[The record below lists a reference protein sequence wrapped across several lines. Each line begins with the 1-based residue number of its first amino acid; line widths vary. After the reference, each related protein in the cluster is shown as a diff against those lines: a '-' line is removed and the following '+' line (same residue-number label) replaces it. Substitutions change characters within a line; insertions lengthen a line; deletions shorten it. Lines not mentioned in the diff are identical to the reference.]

1 MLNFD
6 FIDGK
11 PGFTRLHQYCHTAE
25 ITQKSNPSESAL
37 NSRRALEWIVDA
49 IYHIKHLPTRENES
63 LYDRVVKQEFVD
75 YINDSDLLRALHF
88 IRKAG
93 NRAAHVGDTT
103 KLQSFFAVLNLYD
116 FVGSVLVKIG
126 LIDDYPP
133 FDRDLIPNVAPIHVV
148 TPEPTPVEPATVA
161 PYQGSLDTPL
171 TVRRT
176 EELSEEKTRKLFI
189 DFMLREA
196 GWDVCTEDGVKVP
209 GKACSEIEVSGMPND
224 RGDGRA
230 DYVLYD
236 DDLMPLAV
244 IEAKRT
250 SKSTTEGHHQSKL
263 YAECLARECG
273 YEPARYCSNG
283 FKTEIFDM
291 LGYPCR
297 EVFAFHSKKDLQA
310 MRQNRNRALI
320 TDMHVNEEIAGRY
333 YQVAGIKASC
343 EAFNN
348 RRRHALIVLATGTGK
363 TRLSIGLAELLMR
376 NNWAKNILFL
386 ADRRSLVR
394 QAWRNYTKLMPNVTT
409 CLLSENRSDR
419 DLDARIM
426 FSTYHTMIKFV
437 DSDEKKFSVGRFN
450 LIVVDEAHRSVFG
463 KFGDIFNYF
472 DALLL
477 GLTATPREDVDRST
491 YELFHLEDGVPTA
504 DYSYT
509 QAIKDGYLVPYRQIR
524 KESAILDNGIR
535 YDDLSDEEK
544 EQLEIVWKYE
554 EAEAALD
561 PDGQGEPTPRD
572 IAPHE
577 IFKYIYN
584 EDTVRRVL
592 NDLMTEGLRINND
605 ATIGKTIIFAFNH
618 KHAELIVKVFNE
630 MYPELGND
638 FCQLIDNQVNY
649 SQDLIERFGMPDKM
663 PQIAVSVD
671 MLDTGIDVPEVLNL
685 VFFKKVYSK
694 IKFNQMIGRG
704 TRLCPNIF
712 GNGEDK
718 KEFYIFDYCRNFE
731 YFSINPDGKG
741 GMPRPE
747 SITSRLFNLR
757 VSIATILQKPEYQED
772 EFAKG
777 LHDALKQ
784 QLHQQVCGLNE
795 SRIDVRQQWEWVYK
809 YKQQQSWTSLSE
821 VDVMR
826 LSEYIAPLLIS
837 NDEDNQAKAFDLVM
851 LNLQLSVIEEDH
863 ETLRNNCQLKLI
875 KIASLLEEKASIPQ
889 VLAKMNT
896 IREVQT
902 EVFWEDVTLSKMERV
917 RCELRDLVKFITG
930 TASQTFVVNIRD
942 IVQPAEGGE
951 LPVTDTVT
959 YKQKVL
965 DYLIANS
972 DNAVLR
978 KIQNLEQLTGEDF
991 NELERILWQELGS
1004 REDYER
1010 CVGNMPFGGNVAAFI
1025 RKVGKFNYTAAMQK
1039 FHEFIQTEELN
1050 SQQMEYLQSV
1060 LAYVS
1065 EYGDIVAEKMSETAP
1080 FSDFQ
1085 WIQTFGDKTQRVVE
1099 YIRTLHKV
1107 ITVA

>member
-6 FIDGK
+6 FLDGK
-11 PGFTRLHQYCHTAE
+11 KGFTRLHQYCHTAE

-37 NSRRALEWIVDA
+37 NSRRALEYMVDI
-49 IYHIKHLPTRENES
+49 IYFLKSLPTVEHES
-63 LYDRVVKQEFVD
+63 LYNKVTKTEFVE
-75 YINDSDLLRALHF
+75 YINDDDLLRALHY

-103 KLQSFFAVLNLYD
+103 KPQSFFALLNLYD

-126 LIDDYPP
+126 LIDDYPQ
-133 FDRDLIPNVAPIHVV
+133 FNRELIPDVAPIHVA
-148 TPEPTPVEPATVA
+148 TPEPPPVEPATVQ
-161 PYQGSLDTPL
+161 PYKGTLDTPIKVKKSAEL
-171 TVRRT
+171 T
-176 EELSEEKTRKLFI
+176 EEETRQLFI
-189 DFMLREA
+189 DMMLSEA
-196 GWDVCTEDGVKVP
+196 GWEVCTEKGAKMP
-209 GKACSEIEVSGMPND
+209 GKACVEIKVNGMPNPE
-224 RGDGRA
+224 GVGFV

-236 DDLMPLAV
+236 DDLKPLAI

-263 YAECLARECG
+263 YAECLAKECG

-343 EAFNN
+343 EEFNN

-363 TRLSIGLAELLMR
+363 TRLSIGLVELLMR
-376 NNWAKNILFL
+376 NNWIKNVLFL

-394 QAWRNYTKLMPNVTT
+394 QAWRNYTKLLPNVTT
-409 CLLSENRSDR
+409 CLLSENKSDR
-419 DLDARIM
+419 DLDARLM

-491 YELFHLEDGVPTA
+491 YELFHLEEGVPTA
-504 DYSYT
+504 DYPYL
-509 QAIKDGYLVPYRQIR
+509 QAIKDGYLVPYRQLR

-554 EAEAALD
+554 EAEAAVS
-561 PDGQGEPTPRD
+561 PDELSEPAPRD
-572 IAPHE
+572 INPQE

-592 NDLMTEGLRINND
+592 NDLMNEGQRINNG

-618 KHAELIVKVFNE
+618 KHAELIVKIFNE
-630 MYPELGND
+630 MYPELGAE

-649 SQDLIERFGMPDKM
+649 SQNLIERFGVADKM

-685 VFFKKVYSK
+685 VFFKKIYSK

-704 TRLCPNIF
+704 TRLCPDIF
-712 GNGEDK
+712 GAGDDK

-747 SITSRLFNLR
+747 SITARLYNLR
-757 VSIATILQKPEYQED
+757 VAIATILQKPEYQED
-772 EFAKG
+772 EFAKAM
-777 LHDALKQ
+777 HDALKE

-795 SRIDVRQQWEWVYK
+795 YRIDVRQQWEWVHK
-809 YKQQQSWTSLSE
+809 FKQKENWTSLTE
-821 VDVMR
+821 LDVLR
-826 LSEYIAPLLIS
+826 LSEDIAPLLIS

-851 LNLQLSVIEEDH
+851 LNLQLSAIEEDH
-863 ETLRNNCQLKLI
+863 ETLRNNCQAKLI

-889 VLAKMNT
+889 VLKKMNT
-896 IREVQT
+896 IKEVQT
-902 EVFWEDVTLSKMERV
+902 EAFWEEVTLSKMERV

-930 TASQTFVVNIRD
+930 KASQTFVVNIKD

-951 LPVTDTVT
+951 LPIKNTVT

-965 DYLIANS
+965 DYLFANS
-972 DNAVLR
+972 DNAVLK
-978 KIQNLEQLTGEDF
+978 KIQNLEQLTGDDF

-1004 REDYER
+1004 KEDYEK
-1010 CVGNMPFGGNVAAFI
+1010 CVGDAPYGGNVAAFI
-1025 RKVGKFNYTAAMQK
+1025 RKLGKFNYAVAMQK

-1050 SQQMEYLQSV
+1050 SQQMEYLHSI

-1080 FSDFQ
+1080 FSEFQ
-1085 WIQTFGDKTQRVVE
+1085 WLQTFGDKTQRVVE
-1099 YIRTLHKV
+1099 YIRALHNV
-1107 ITVA
+1107 ITAA